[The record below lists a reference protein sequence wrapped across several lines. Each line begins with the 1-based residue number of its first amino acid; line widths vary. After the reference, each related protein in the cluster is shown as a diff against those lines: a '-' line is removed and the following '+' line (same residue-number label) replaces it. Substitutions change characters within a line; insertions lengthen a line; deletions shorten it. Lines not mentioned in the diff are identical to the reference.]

1 VKTIGIGD
9 IARRLP
15 AEERILIAAH
25 ENPDGDALGSVA
37 SLSLMAAELG
47 IPYIAYFP
55 GEGPFPPE
63 YGFIHGLQTVR
74 RGAFPAVDASTT
86 AYILDCASP
95 DRLDPDGLRC
105 AGTCINVDHHQDNTG
120 FGTLNLIE
128 PAAPSTTEVLYRIFR
143 AGGFHISQETGTA
156 LYVGLVTDTGR
167 FQYANTTPAAH
178 RMAADLQELGVDVN
192 AVYREVYE
200 SVPLAK
206 MKLLER
212 ALGRLQ
218 LKLDGRLAVSWL
230 ESADFEELG
239 AEESHAEGIIDRLRT
254 IEGVKVAALIRGRQ
268 RNGRPEYKG
277 SLRSTDPDVNVASLA
292 HMKGGGGHILAAGF
306 SAEGETLA
314 QLLDWLESE
323 TSARL

>member
-1 VKTIGIGD
+1 
-9 IARRLP
+9 
-15 AEERILIAAH
+15 
-25 ENPDGDALGSVA
+25 
-37 SLSLMAAELG
+37 
-47 IPYIAYFP
+47 
-55 GEGPFPPE
+55 
-63 YGFIHGLQTVR
+63 
-74 RGAFPAVDASTT
+74 
-86 AYILDCASP
+86 LDCASP